1 MTDFTQRDSL
11 IGGSAVSPT
20 ATLPAVPLMADTI
33 RSEKPFPCLE
43 LWEDGRRISE
53 LYKPDNFEWWYFDAQ
68 LTDGRTLVLVF
79 YIDQDAG
86 EGRFVYRVQAAVA
99 SPNGQRVAAGYVTH
113 QDVSISRERPEI
125 HIGKSFLRGDL
136 DTYRVV
142 MDASDLGKLGLDV
155 TIRRTFPPRVSPG
168 NRESIVQADKI
179 IGWVC
184 PVPRGELTGAILPN
198 VDTAAA
204 KGLSYQDANQCHTIY

>member
-1 MTDFTQRDSL
+1 MSREGVMNDFTGRDSL
-11 IGGSAVSPT
+11 MGGSPGLET
-20 ATLPAVPLMADTI
+20 ATLPAVPLIADPN
-33 RSEKPFPCLE
+33 RSETPSPHLE
-43 LWEDGRRISE
+43 LWEDGRRIPE

-86 EGRFVYRVQAAVA
+86 ERRFVYRVEAAVA

-113 QDVSISRERPEI
+113 QDASISRERPEI

-142 MDASDLGKLGLDV
+142 MDEGDLGKLSLDV
-155 TIRRTFPPRVSPG
+155 TI
-168 NRESIVQADKI
+168 
-179 IGWVC
+179 W
-184 PVPRGELTGAILPN
+184 
-198 VDTAAA
+198 
-204 KGLSYQDANQCHTIY
+204 